1 MIVVREDLFR
11 EACIHTIA
19 WPGRDTPCWYGPEI
33 EIALDAELVHLGVGW
48 IEDVDFALLDGD
60 EAFELYEALG
70 KTQPA
75 ERPLPAVVL
84 LPTGLTL
91 ACLDRAQGA
100 ELRRL
105 LLGEAAEG
113 VREELGRT
121 RLEREIGILYRD
133 EEMHDRARKALA
145 VHRAVEAARRS
156 GHLALDDAGYAE
168 CMASIAELA
177 TGVRFPVR
185 ATRDLVAQGPRAAL
199 HPRSH
204 AESKKAGSPVT

>member
-1 MIVVREDLFR
+1 MRR
-11 EACIHTIA
+11 ASTRS
-19 WPGRDTPCWYGPEI
+19 PGP
-33 EIALDAELVHLGVGW
+33 VGH
-48 IEDVDFALLDGD
+48 ALLVRARDRDCARRRARSPRCRLDRGRRLRLARRRRGIRAVRGARQD
-60 EAFELYEALG
+60 AAG
-70 KTQPA
+70 R
-75 ERPLPAVVL
+75 RPLPAVVL

-145 VHRAVEAARRS
+145 VHRAVARRRAEAATSLSTTPATPSAWRASRSSRR
-156 GHLALDDAGYAE
+156 A
-168 CMASIAELA
+168 CASPCPPPGTLWRRGRGRPC
-177 TGVRFPVR
+177 TRVHTQRVRRPAR
-185 ATRDLVAQGPRAAL
+185 R
-199 HPRSH
+199 
-204 AESKKAGSPVT
+204 